1 MSHYIYINI
10 ILCLIIIIFLCNKK
24 VFIEKFI
31 QTTTSNKNIIVLT
44 DKVKDFIGYKNNV
57 TFSSDTRSKCFDCD
71 KAMPLKAHGHRCFD
85 CEKEIISCAMTN
97 N

>member
-1 MSHYIYINI
+1 MSHYIYISI

-44 DKVKDFIGYKNNV
+44 DKVKDFIGYKNNA

-71 KAMPLKAHGHRCFD
+71 KAMPLKSHGQRCFD
-85 CEKEIISCAMTN
+85 CEKELTSCKL
-97 N
+97 